1 MTVLVEPAMQ
11 HGDVPGH
18 RRLRTG
24 APQVHPFTTDDGVE
38 LRLTRHQGGSRG
50 PVMLV
55 HCIGVSSRMYALDT
69 IPTNLLEYLYAIGFD
84 VWLLDMRLSIDLAA
98 QARQSSFDEIARYDF
113 PAAVRLVLGVS
124 GARSVQVVA
133 HGIGAQT
140 FSMAMLSGLRGV
152 RSAVCSQV
160 AIHPIPAPLN
170 RIKSYLGMPTL
181 MGWFGV
187 KALHAVPQ
195 PRGGWTERMFA
206 LGARL
211 QPVAPAERCD
221 STTCRR
227 ISAMYGPLY
236 RHARL
241 DDATHASLPEQFGQ
255 ANLRAFRH
263 LIRNLR
269 AGHVVREDGSDDYL
283 PYLERMAIPMLFV
296 HGADN
301 DCLLPESTEVSME
314 ALAGRNG
321 SALYRREVI
330 PGYGHVDC
338 IIGEHADH
346 DVYPHILRHL
356 EETAES

>member
-1 MTVLVEPAMQ
+1 MLGEPTMEHA
-11 HGDVPGH
+11 DVPGR
-18 RRLRTG
+18 RRLRVG
-24 APQVHPFTTDDGVE
+24 AAQIHPFTTDDGVE
-38 LRLTRHQGGSRG
+38 LRLTRYQGGSRG

-55 HCIGVSSRMYALDT
+55 HCIGVSSRMYSLGT
-69 IPTNLLEYLYAIGFD
+69 ISTNLLEYLYAAGFD

-98 QARQSSFDEIARYDF
+98 QARQSSFDEIAQYDF
-113 PAAVRLVLGVS
+113 PAAVRLVLGLS
-124 GARSVQVVA
+124 RARSIQVVA

-140 FSMAMLSGLRGV
+140 FSMAMLSGLQGV

-160 AIHPIPAPLN
+160 ASHPIPAPLN
-170 RIKSYLGMPTL
+170 RIKSHMGMPTL

-195 PRGGWTERMFA
+195 PHGGWAERMFA

-211 QPVAPAERCD
+211 QPIAPAERCD
-221 STTCRR
+221 SVTCRR

-241 DDATHASLPEQFGQ
+241 DETTHASLPEQFGQ

-269 AGHVVREDGSDDYL
+269 AGHVVREDGTDSYL
-283 PYLERMAIPMLFV
+283 PHLELMAIPILFV

-301 DCLLPESTEVSME
+301 DCLLPKSTEVSFE
-314 ALAGRNG
+314 VLAERNG
-321 SALYRREVI
+321 PELYRWEVI

-338 IIGEHADH
+338 IIGEHADQ
-346 DVYPHILRHL
+346 DVYPYILQHL
-356 EETAES
+356 QKTAEP

>member
-1 MTVLVEPAMQ
+1 MTVLVEPTMR
-11 HGDVPGH
+11 HEDVPE
-18 RRLRTG
+18 RRPLRAG
-24 APQVHPFTTDDGVE
+24 AAQVHPFTTGDGVE
-38 LRLTRHQGGSRG
+38 LRLTRHRGGTRG

-69 IPTNLLEYLYAIGFD
+69 IPTNLLEYLYAAGFD

-98 QARQSSFDEIARYDF
+98 RERQSSFDEIAQYDF
-113 PAAVRLVLGVS
+113 PAAVQLVLAAT
-124 GARSVQVVA
+124 GARSIQVVA

-140 FSMAMLSGLRGV
+140 FSMAMLSGLQGV

-170 RIKSYLGMPTL
+170 RIKSHLGMPTL
-181 MGWFGV
+181 MGWLGV
-187 KALHAVPQ
+187 RALNAVPQ
-195 PRGGWTERMFA
+195 PHGGWTERMFA

-211 QPVAPAERCD
+211 QPIAPEERCD
-221 STTCRR
+221 SVTCRR

-241 DDATHASLPEQFGQ
+241 DGATHATLPEQFGQ

-269 AGHVVREDGSDDYL
+269 AGHVVREDGADVYA
-283 PYLERMAIPMLFV
+283 PHMERMAIPILFV

-301 DCLLPESTEVSME
+301 DCLLPESTAVSMA
-314 ALAGRNG
+314 ALAERNG
-321 SALYRREVI
+321 MAPYWREVI

-338 IIGEHADH
+338 IIGEHADR
-346 DVYPHILRHL
+346 DVYPYILRHL
-356 EETAES
+356 EETAEP

>member
-1 MTVLVEPAMQ
+1 MMVLAEPAML
-11 HGDVPGH
+11 HAAVPRR
-18 RRLRTG
+18 RRLRVD
-24 APQVHPFTTDDGVE
+24 AAQIHPFTTDDGVE
-38 LRLTRHQGGSRG
+38 LRLTRHQGGRRG

-55 HCIGVSSRMYALDT
+55 HCIGVSSRMYSLDT
-69 IPTNLLEYLYAIGFD
+69 ISTNLLEYLYAAGFD

-113 PAAVRLVLGVS
+113 PSAVRLVLAVS
-124 GARSVQVVA
+124 GAHSIQIVA

-170 RIKSYLGMPTL
+170 RIKSYMGMPTL
-181 MGWFGV
+181 LGWLGV
-187 KALHAVPQ
+187 NALHAVPQ
-195 PRGGWTERMFA
+195 PHGGWTERMFA

-211 QPVAPAERCD
+211 QPIAPAERCD
-221 STTCRR
+221 SATCRR

-269 AGHVVREDGSDDYL
+269 AGHVVREDGTDSYAPHL
-283 PYLERMAIPMLFV
+283 GLMAIPILFV

-301 DCLLPESTEVSME
+301 DCLLPKSTEVSLE
-314 ALAGRNG
+314 TLAERNG
-321 SALYRREVI
+321 SALYRRELI

-338 IIGEHADH
+338 IIGEHAER
-346 DVYPHILRHL
+346 DVYPYILGHL
-356 EETAES
+356 EEAADP

>member
-1 MTVLVEPAMQ
+1 MMVLEGPAMQ
-11 HGDVPGH
+11 HADVPGR
-18 RRLRTG
+18 RRLRVG
-24 APQVHPFTTDDGVE
+24 AAQIHPFTTDDGVE

-55 HCIGVSSRMYALDT
+55 HCIGVSSRMYSLDT
-69 IPTNLLEYLYAIGFD
+69 VSTNLLEYLHAAGFD

-98 QARQSSFDEIARYDF
+98 QARQSSFDEIAQYDF
-113 PAAVRLVLGVS
+113 PAAVRLVLSVS
-124 GARSVQVVA
+124 GVRSIQVVA

-140 FSMAMLSGLRGV
+140 FSMAMLSGLQGV

-170 RIKSYLGMPTL
+170 RIKSHMGMPTL
-181 MGWFGV
+181 MGWFGM

-195 PRGGWTERMFA
+195 PHGGWTERMFA

-211 QPVAPAERCD
+211 QPIAPAERCD
-221 STTCRR
+221 SATCRR

-241 DDATHASLPEQFGQ
+241 DEATHASLPKQFGQ

-269 AGHVVREDGSDDYL
+269 AGHVVREGGADSYL
-283 PYLERMAIPMLFV
+283 PHFERMAIPILFV

-301 DCLLPESTEVSME
+301 DCLLPKSTEVSFE
-314 ALAGRNG
+314 ALAERNG
-321 SALYRREVI
+321 HELYRWEVI

-338 IIGEHADH
+338 IIGEHADR
-346 DVYPHILRHL
+346 DVYPYILQHL
-356 EETAES
+356 QETAGP

>member
-1 MTVLVEPAMQ
+1 MLADAATRHDEAPMR
-11 HGDVPGH
+11 
-18 RRLRTG
+18 RRLRVG
-24 APQVHPFTTDDGVE
+24 PGQVHPFTTDDGVE
-38 LRLTRHQGGSRG
+38 LRLTRYQGGSRG

-69 IPTNLLEYLYAIGFD
+69 IPTNLLECLYAAGFD

-98 QARQSSFDEIARYDF
+98 HARQSSFDEIAEYDF
-113 PAAVRLVLGVS
+113 PAAVQLVLAAS
-124 GARSVQVVA
+124 GAGSIQIVA

-170 RIKSYLGMPTL
+170 RIKSHMGLPTL
-181 MGWFGV
+181 LGLLGV
-187 KALHAVPQ
+187 KALYAVPQ
-195 PRGGWTERMFA
+195 TQGGWSERLFA

-211 QPVAPAERCD
+211 QPLAPEECCESA
-221 STTCRR
+221 TCRR

-241 DDATHASLPEQFGQ
+241 DDATHAALPEQFGQ

-269 AGHVVREDGSDDYL
+269 AGHVVREDGADGYA
-283 PYLERMAIPMLFV
+283 PHLERMAIPVLFV
-296 HGADN
+296 HGGDN
-301 DCLLPESTEVSME
+301 DCLLPESTQSSME
-314 ALAGRNG
+314 ALSERNG
-321 SALYRREVI
+321 LALYWREVI

-338 IIGEHADH
+338 IIGEHADR
-346 DVYPHILRHL
+346 DVYPYILRHL
-356 EETAES
+356 EETNEP

>member
-1 MTVLVEPAMQ
+1 MMVLAEATMR
-11 HGDVPGH
+11 HADVPGR
-18 RRLRTG
+18 RRLRVDAAQT
-24 APQVHPFTTDDGVE
+24 HPFTTEDGVE
-38 LRLTRHQGGSRG
+38 LRLTRHRGGSRG

-69 IPTNLLEYLYAIGFD
+69 IPTNLLEYLYAAGFD
-84 VWLLDMRLSIDLAA
+84 VWLLDMRLSIDLDA
-98 QARQSSFDEIARYDF
+98 QSRQSSFDEIAQYDY
-113 PAAVRLVLGVS
+113 PAAVQLVLAVS

-140 FSMAMLSGLRGV
+140 FSMAMLSGLQGV

-170 RIKSYLGMPTL
+170 RLKSYMGMPTL
-181 MGWFGV
+181 MGWLGV

-195 PRGGWTERMFA
+195 PHGGWRERMFA
-206 LGARL
+206 LGTRL
-211 QPVAPAERCD
+211 QPIAPAERCD
-221 STTCRR
+221 SATCRR

-241 DDATHASLPEQFGQ
+241 DGETHATLPEQFGQ

-269 AGHVVREDGSDDYL
+269 AGHVVREDGTDSYL
-283 PYLERMAIPMLFV
+283 PRLELMAIPILFV

-301 DCLLPESTEVSME
+301 DCLVPESTAASRD
-314 ALAGRNG
+314 ALAERNG
-321 SALYRREVI
+321 SALYWREVI

-338 IIGEHADH
+338 IIGEHADR
-346 DVYPHILRHL
+346 DVYPYILRHL